1 MPPDGLTIFRKNFKK
16 MDKSW
21 VAWVED
27 TATSVSS
34 SRDLKELE
42 RKKRVFDLG
51 TIAKLIISAL

>member
-1 MPPDGLTIFRKNFKK
+1 MPPDGVTIFRMNLKK

-21 VAWVED
+21 VGWVED

-51 TIAKLIISAL
+51 TIAKLIISTL